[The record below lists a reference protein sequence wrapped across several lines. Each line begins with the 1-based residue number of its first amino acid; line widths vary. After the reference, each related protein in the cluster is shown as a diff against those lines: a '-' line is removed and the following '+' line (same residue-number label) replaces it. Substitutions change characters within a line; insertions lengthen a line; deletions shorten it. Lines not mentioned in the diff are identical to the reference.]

1 MLPPS
6 NMVRRRRK
14 QGSLAGCAVLATMT
28 LVTAIVAM
36 TPSAASAK
44 NSEYN
49 SEYNVE
55 LVRHDDLDLANPK
68 DVTKLHRRVS
78 RAARNV
84 CSLPGITALARKS
97 KINDCVD
104 ETRAEALQ
112 NLEQKISMLTAEMRP
127 KN

>member
-1 MLPPS
+1 MLSPS

-14 QGSLAGCAVLATMT
+14 QGSLAGCAVLATMA

-36 TPSAASAK
+36 MPSAASAK
-44 NSEYN
+44 N

-68 DVTKLHRRVS
+68 DVTELHRRVS

-84 CSLPGITALARKS
+84 CSLPGIAALARKS
-97 KINDCVD
+97 KMNDCFD
-104 ETRAEALQ
+104 DARAEALQ
-112 NLEQKISMLTAEMRP
+112 NLEQKISMLTTETRP

>member
-28 LVTAIVAM
+28 LVTAIVAIM
-36 TPSAASAK
+36 PSAASAK
-44 NSEYN
+44 NSEY
-49 SEYNVE
+49 SVE
-55 LVRHDDLDLANPK
+55 LVRYDDLDLANQK

-84 CSLPGITALARKS
+84 CSLPGIAALTRKS